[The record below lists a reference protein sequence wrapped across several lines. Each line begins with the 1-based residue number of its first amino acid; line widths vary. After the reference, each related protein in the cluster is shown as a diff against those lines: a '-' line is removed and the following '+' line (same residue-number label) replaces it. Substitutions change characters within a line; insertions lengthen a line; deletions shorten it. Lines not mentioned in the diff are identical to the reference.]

1 MIPEEHGHI
10 LKKIEALYEDLYL
23 HDGFG
28 RMELE
33 MRFLKKGQKEIIV
46 RCGKDY
52 RFVVDFV
59 PPAADGSHAAGS

>member
-1 MIPEEHGHI
+1 MIPEGHGHI
-10 LKKIEALYEDLYL
+10 LKKIEALYEDLFL

-59 PPAADGSHAAGS
+59 SPAGDGSRVVES